1 MSILNNTLKS
11 LDERNESNDFGLSPT
26 VQLPKQRPTLRI
38 ALVLIIVIL
47 IVAAYSVL
55 TDNSSDRADT
65 VKSTSEKA
73 SQTAA
78 VPNKANTADASTP
91 GIGSQTSSTVPTAT
105 PTSSTM
111 EGITTRPLSSEDLAL
126 RNKGESVA
134 EQALSDTE
142 QAVDDEEPFRLAA
155 STVEQQEEDTALTSL
170 IAQNTA
176 SPTSEPSALE
186 TNTADTSAAN
196 VASNDQS
203 RAENTGAENTST
215 DNNEAVSSATQE
227 SIITRGPSTT
237 VKPKSAEE
245 QSEIHF
251 AAGMKSYEFGMY
263 QEAQKSLLLALTA
276 NAENHEARRQLAALY
291 YGQGSITQALSV
303 LSDGVLLAPTNL
315 EWRELMAKILVGENR
330 FEEVLN
336 IMPDNLDENALQES
350 RSDYL
355 ILKGTSAQAV
365 NKPRQAVSA
374 FSAMT
379 LLEPN
384 NGKWWMALGINQDAL
399 DQAQQAATA
408 YERAL
413 SLGGLSSASAQYATA
428 RLQALQEQR

>member
-47 IVAAYSVL
+47 IVAAYSVF
-55 TDNSSDRADT
+55 TDNSSDSADT

-73 SQTAA
+73 SQSAA

-91 GIGSQTSSTVPTAT
+91 GIESQTSSTVPTAT

-142 QAVDDEEPFRLAA
+142 QAVDDEKPFRLAA
-155 STVEQQEEDTALTSL
+155 SSVEQQEEGTALTSL
-170 IAQNTA
+170 VAQNTA
-176 SPTSEPSALE
+176 SPASEPSALE

-196 VASNDQS
+196 IASNDQS
-203 RAENTGAENTST
+203 RAENTST

-245 QSEIHF
+245 QSEIHL

-291 YGQGSITQALSV
+291 YGQGSITQALSI

-408 YERAL
+408 YKRAL

-428 RLQALQEQR
+428 RLQALQE

>member
-26 VQLPKQRPTLRI
+26 VQLSKQRPTLRI
-38 ALVLIIVIL
+38 AVVLVIAIL
-47 IVAAYSVL
+47 TVAAYFLL
-55 TDNSSDRADT
+55 TDDNGDRSGT
-65 VKSTSEKA
+65 VKSTTEKP
-73 SQTAA
+73 SQTAVA
-78 VPNKANTADASTP
+78 PNKASTEGTSIQGIESQASN
-91 GIGSQTSSTVPTAT
+91 TVPTAT
-105 PTSSTM
+105 PTSGSM
-111 EGITTRPLSSEDLAL
+111 EGITTSPLSSEDLAL
-126 RNKGESVA
+126 RTKGVSVA
-134 EQALSDTE
+134 EQVITNTAQDI
-142 QAVDDEEPFRLAA
+142 DDEEPFRFAA
-155 STVEQQEEDTALTSL
+155 STAEPQEIDTASTS
-170 IAQNTA
+170 AA
-176 SPTSEPSALE
+176 APTSAPSTYE
-186 TNTADTSAAN
+186 TNTANSSSAN
-196 VASNDQS
+196 VASNNQS
-203 RAENTGAENTST
+203 SAENTGAENTST
-215 DNNEAVSSATQE
+215 DNNEAVRNATQE

-263 QEAQKSLLLALTA
+263 QEAQKSLSLALTA

-291 YGQGSITQALSV
+291 YGQGSSTQALSV
-303 LSDGVLLAPTNL
+303 LSDGVLLAPSNL

-330 FEEVLN
+330 FEEVLS
-336 IMPDNLDENALQES
+336 IMPDNLDENALQAS

-408 YERAL
+408 YKRAL

>member
-38 ALVLIIVIL
+38 AVVLVIAIL
-47 IVAAYSVL
+47 TVAAYFFL
-55 TDNSSDRADT
+55 TDDNSDLSGT
-65 VKSTSEKA
+65 VKSTSEKP
-73 SQTAA
+73 SQTAVA
-78 VPNKANTADASTP
+78 PNKANTEETSTQ
-91 GIGSQTSSTVPTAT
+91 GIESQVSNTIPTPA
-105 PTSSTM
+105 PTSGSM
-111 EGITTRPLSSEDLAL
+111 EGITTSPLSDEDLAL
-126 RNKGESVA
+126 RDSGTSVA
-134 EQALSDTE
+134 EQALTDAA
-142 QAVDDEEPFRLAA
+142 QDIDDEEPYRLAAA
-155 STVEQQEEDTALTSL
+155 STVEQQQVE
-170 IAQNTA
+170 TA
-176 SPTSEPSALE
+176 SSGVVTQ
-186 TNTADTSAAN
+186 NAAP
-196 VASNDQS
+196 
-203 RAENTGAENTST
+203 
-215 DNNEAVSSATQE
+215 E

-263 QEAQKSLLLALTA
+263 QEAQKSFSLALTA
-276 NAENHEARRQLAALY
+276 NAENGEARRQLAALY
-291 YGQGSITQALSV
+291 YGQGSSAQALSV

-336 IMPDNLDENALQES
+336 IMPDNLDENALQAG

-365 NKPRQAVSA
+365 NKPIQAVSA

>member
-26 VQLPKQRPTLRI
+26 VQLPKQRPTFRI
-38 ALVLIIVIL
+38 AVVLIIAIL
-47 IVAAYSVL
+47 TVAAYFLL
-55 TDNSSDRADT
+55 TDDYGDRSAT
-65 VKSTSEKA
+65 VKSASEKA

-78 VPNKANTADASTP
+78 APNRANTAETSTQDIESQASNTIPTSVPNKAPMP
-91 GIGSQTSSTVPTAT
+91 GS
-105 PTSSTM
+105 M
-111 EGITTRPLSSEDLAL
+111 EGLTTSPLSSEDLAL
-126 RNKGESVA
+126 RNKETSVA
-134 EQALSDTE
+134 EQVLSDAA
-142 QAVDDEEPFRLAA
+142 QDADDEEPYRLAA
-155 STVEQQEEDTALTSL
+155 TSTVEPQEIE
-170 IAQNTA
+170 TA
-176 SPTSEPSALE
+176 STSAAAPTSAPSTFK
-186 TNTADTSAAN
+186 TNTADSSSAN
-196 VASNDQS
+196 VASNNQS
-203 RAENTGAENTST
+203 SAENTKAENTRAV
-215 DNNEAVSSATQE
+215 NNESVRKATPE

-263 QEAQKSLLLALTA
+263 QEAQKSFSLALTA
-276 NAENHEARRQLAALY
+276 NAENHEARRQLAALF
-291 YGQGSITQALSV
+291 YGQGSSTQALSV

-336 IMPDNLDENALQES
+336 IMPDNLDENALQAG

-365 NKPRQAVSA
+365 NKPNQAVSA

-399 DQAQQAATA
+399 DQAKQAATA